1 MVARAG
7 HDSLTGKKL
16 KLLYGNMNYMNM
28 INYIL
33 LVFIILIYSMK
44 NFSSQLKL

>member
-1 MVARAG
+1 MVDRAG
-7 HDSLTGKKL
+7 YNSLADKKL

-44 NFSSQLKL
+44 NFSCQLKL